1 MRLTVLFVVLV
12 VGLFLFQTHC
22 HFGDRYWAYPPHMF
36 RFCYSPGAGGLA
48 ARLLFLT
55 TPRFQ
60 RIDVRHWIA
69 QTQPLP
75 TCATSV

>member
-22 HFGDRYWAYPPHMF
+22 HFGNRYWAYPLICSDFATLQQLEPLPQD
-36 RFCYSPGAGGLA
+36 C
-48 ARLLFLT
+48 LFLT

-69 QTQPLP
+69 QT
-75 TCATSV
+75 